1 MHISDY
7 IFIAKSNL
15 SRRKKSVFTN
25 SMLIVI
31 SMLVLILSL
40 SFTSSLKVVMNRAII
55 KNISYR
61 TISITSDAEKSADE
75 IIDEIQELNY
85 VEKVIKELDY
95 STGASVFTIDNE
107 KIYGYISLIG
117 ANRNIQPNV
126 IIGRNIDK
134 DENNVCIIPK
144 EFYPYNILNGYNKSK
159 VIDGES
165 LIGKTIEID
174 YNSYYYKP
182 FETVTKN
189 TFKKGFTVIGV
200 YDSEDSVS
208 NNNECYISFD
218 DVHDIYTTSDNDSE
232 IVGNHIMIKPNSV
245 YAIIDNSLNMENA
258 INDIQKL
265 GYRAMPKSTAN
276 IDLVNIVNIVAILVT
291 SIILIIV
298 ISNLIISSIKAI
310 NERSYEI
317 GMLKAIGYKNSNIQ
331 NIVFTENLIIGF
343 MSYVITII
351 LACLIM
357 LIIKYVVI
365 SGNYELEIINFKL
378 NFAVCLIAFAIS
390 TIVTLLTAKI
400 SAQKALAK
408 TIVQLNR
415 EG

>member
-1 MHISDY
+1 
-7 IFIAKSNL
+7 
-15 SRRKKSVFTN
+15 
-25 SMLIVI
+25 
-31 SMLVLILSL
+31 
-40 SFTSSLKVVMNRAII
+40 
-55 KNISYR
+55 
-61 TISITSDAEKSADE
+61 
-75 IIDEIQELNY
+75 
-85 VEKVIKELDY
+85 
-95 STGASVFTIDNE
+95 
-107 KIYGYISLIG
+107 
-117 ANRNIQPNV
+117 
-126 IIGRNIDK
+126 
-134 DENNVCIIPK
+134 
-144 EFYPYNILNGYNKSK
+144 
-159 VIDGES
+159 
-165 LIGKTIEID
+165 
-174 YNSYYYKP
+174 
-182 FETVTKN
+182 
-189 TFKKGFTVIGV
+189 
-200 YDSEDSVS
+200 
-208 NNNECYISFD
+208 
-218 DVHDIYTTSDNDSE
+218 
-232 IVGNHIMIKPNSV
+232 
-245 YAIIDNSLNMENA
+245 MENA